1 MELDKEPT
9 INELAQDLTMILE
22 GHYQKENRFI
32 PQAMVLVRTQ
42 KEAAETTTQL
52 NKILG
57 NVHFAVAILGS
68 ECGTRNRRLS
78 G

>member
-1 MELDKEPT
+1 MIFLKGITTRACKFMELDKEPT

-42 KEAAETTTQL
+42 KKMQPKLQHNSIKSLEM
-52 NKILG
+52 
-57 NVHFAVAILGS
+57 
-68 ECGTRNRRLS
+68 
-78 G
+78 